1 MGITSLS
8 ARTERTSKEGIGIA
22 YNAPNLDVGPRN
34 WVTVTSARGVDAM
47 ALVSASFVSVMSPI
61 KTRQKGF
68 LNDIEVG

>member
-1 MGITSLS
+1 
-8 ARTERTSKEGIGIA
+8 
-22 YNAPNLDVGPRN
+22 
-34 WVTVTSARGVDAM
+34 M